1 MFNDIKLDTDD
12 DLLIEN
18 GLLFLHDKEDELTKQ
33 KVAVVLRTYRGEWF
47 VDFSVGVP
55 YFQEILVGKGNKDL
69 ADVIIRSA
77 IQETEGVQDLISFSS
92 TLNNL
97 GEYRVSFKATTTNGD
112 IVSFSNQQLA

>member
-1 MFNDIKLDTDD
+1 MFNDFQLDSAD

-18 GLLFLHDKEDELTKQ
+18 GLILFHDKEDELTRQ
-33 KVAVVLRTYRGEWF
+33 KVSVVLRTYRGEWF

-55 YFQEILVGKGNKDL
+55 YFQEILVGKGNKDI

-77 IQETEGVQDLISFSS
+77 IQETEGVEDILSFSS
-92 TLNNL
+92 TLNTL
-97 GEYRVSFKATTTNGD
+97 GEYRVSFKATTTNGE

>member
-1 MFNDIKLDTDD
+1 MFNDFQLDPAD

-18 GLLFLHDKEDELTKQ
+18 GLILFHDKEDELTRQ

-77 IQETEGVQDLISFSS
+77 IQETEGVENILSFSS
-92 TLNNL
+92 TLNTL
-97 GEYRVSFKATTTNGD
+97 GEYRVSFKAATTNGE